1 MNRSGMRRVGA
12 VCALAMLIGLAACGS
27 GGAAGDSITLTVWT
41 SQEEQSS
48 QDAWL
53 QTMERAFEQAHPE
66 YDITWNNAVVSS
78 ADAPTT
84 AKQDPS
90 AAADVYV
97 YASDQLGTL
106 LDAGAIGQMSNDAVE
121 QITAQNDAVSIQTV
135 TAEDGEIY
143 GVPLSGNTWFMY
155 YDTSV
160 YTEEDITSFDA
171 LLSKGVVSF
180 PMTNSWYLPAFYM
193 GNGNT
198 IFGEDGTDVSS
209 GVDFSGEKASD
220 VTEYLVGV
228 RNNPNFINDAD
239 GAGLAGIQNGTVDVL
254 FSGSWDSAN
263 VKEALGEN
271 FGAAQLPSFNL
282 NGEDVQMRAF
292 VGTSAAA
299 WNPYSDFP
307 IVADQFAVFL
317 GGAESQKM
325 RYETLGSIPTDMSLG
340 DDPVVSGDPTTVAQ
354 FNTVSNTSVVQ
365 STVAE
370 MGDFW
375 KPCENFG
382 KGIINGE
389 VTVENAADKTEAWNA
404 AYESLKD

>member
-12 VCALAMLIGLAACGS
+12 VCTLAMLIGLAACGPGS
-27 GGAAGDSITLTVWT
+27 ASDASVTLTVWT

-53 QTMERAFEQAHPE
+53 QTMERAFEEEHPE

-78 ADAPTT
+78 ADAPTMMR
-84 AKQDPS
+84 QDPS
-90 AAADVYV
+90 AGADVYV

-106 LDAGAIGQMSNDAVE
+106 LDAGAIGQMSRDAVE
-121 QITAQNDAVSIQTV
+121 QIREQNDDVSIQTV

-155 YDTSV
+155 YDASV
-160 YTEEDITSFDA
+160 YTEEDVRSFDA
-171 LLSKGVVSF
+171 LLAKGVVSF

-198 IFGEDGTDVSS
+198 IFGEDGTDVSA
-209 GVDFSGEKASD
+209 GVDFSGEKASE
-220 VTEYLVGV
+220 VTEYLVGL
-228 RNNPNFINDAD
+228 RNNPNFVNDAD

-254 FSGSWDSAN
+254 FSGSWDSEN
-263 VKEALGEN
+263 VKEALGED
-271 FGAAQLPSFNL
+271 FGAAQLPSYNL
-282 NGEDVQMRAF
+282 NGKQVQMRAF

-299 WNPYSDFP
+299 WNPYSDHP
-307 IVADQFAVFL
+307 IVADQFAAFL
-317 GGAESQKM
+317 GTTDSQKM
-325 RYETLGSIPTDMSLG
+325 RYETLGSIPTDLSLSA
-340 DDPVVSGDPTTVAQ
+340 DPVVAGDPTTLAQ
-354 FNTVSNTSVVQ
+354 YGTVSNTSVVQ

-382 KGIINGE
+382 RAILNGD
-389 VTVENAADKTEAWNA
+389 VTAANAAEKTEAWNS
-404 AYESLKD
+404 AYDSLK